1 MSCASIA
8 AVLEALAET
17 GATPQMMAAAARKM
31 ADQEESRRAEVR
43 EQARIRKQRQ
53 RIRER
58 AEIRQPV
65 ETFEDASRVTCV
77 TERDACD
84 VDAPSPLSSPLLPS
98 PKPLTNNPPIIPPSS
113 ENIAREI
120 AKKPDAK
127 GSRLPPDWELPDD
140 WLADARAIAFKAKQP
155 LNDQEI
161 PSEADKFRDFWT
173 AKPGAGGRK
182 LDWRGTWRNWFRNYL
197 DRRPKPRNAPGSHG
211 ADAFGQH
218 GRGSIADAAMRRRVL
233 RENGNGVP
241 DDAGRGHDV
250 PGAADIIDADYRL
263 VG

>member
-31 ADQEESRRAEVR
+31 ADQEDSRRAEVR
-43 EQARIRKQRQ
+43 EQARVRKQRQ

-58 AEIRQPV
+58 AETKQPDEIV
-65 ETFEDASRVTCV
+65 EDASRVTCV

-84 VDAPSPLSSPLLPS
+84 VDTPAPLFPPLLPS
-98 PKPLTNNPPIIPPSS
+98 PQSLTNNPPIIPPSS
-113 ENIAREI
+113 ENLAREN
-120 AKKPDAK
+120 AKKPDPK

-155 LNDQEI
+155 INEQEI

-173 AKPGAGGRK
+173 AKPGAAGRK
-182 LDWRGTWRNWFRNYL
+182 LDWRGTWRNWFRSYL
-197 DRRPKPRNAPGSHG
+197 ERRPKPRNAPGTHG
-211 ADAFGQH
+211 PAAFSEH
-218 GRGSIADAAMRRRVL
+218 GRSTVADVVLRRRLL

-250 PGAADIIDADYRL
+250 PAEADVIDGEYRR

>member
-58 AEIRQPV
+58 TEKREAVEI
-65 ETFEDASRVTCV
+65 TEDASRVTCV

-84 VDAPSPLSSPLLPS
+84 QTPSPLFSPPFPS
-98 PKPLTNNPPIIPPSS
+98 PKPLTKTPPIIPPSDEIS
-113 ENIAREI
+113 AREI
-120 AKKPDAK
+120 AKKPDVK
-127 GSRLPPDWELPDD
+127 GSRLSPDWTLPDD
-140 WLADARAIAFKAKQP
+140 WLADAERLAFKTKQP
-155 LNDQEI
+155 ITEQEI
-161 PSEADKFRDFWT
+161 QNEADKFRDFWT
-173 AKPGAGGRK
+173 AKPGAAGRK
-182 LDWRGTWRNWFRNYL
+182 LDWRGTWRNWVRSYL
-197 DRRPKPRNAPGSHG
+197 ERRPKPRNAPGNHG
-211 ADAFGQH
+211 PDAFSQH
-218 GRGSIADAAMRRRVL
+218 GRSTIADVVLRRRML

-241 DDAGRGHDV
+241 DEPRRGHDV
-250 PGAADIIDADYRL
+250 PGAPDVIDAEYRL

>member
-31 ADQEESRRAEVR
+31 ADQEDSRRAEVR

-58 AEIRQPV
+58 AEVKQPV
-65 ETFEDASRVTCV
+65 ETVEDASRVTCV

-84 VDAPSPLSSPLLPS
+84 VDAPAPLFSPLLPS

-113 ENIAREI
+113 ENSAREN

-155 LNDQEI
+155 LNEQEI
-161 PSEADKFRDFWT
+161 PSEADKFRDYWT
-173 AKPGAGGRK
+173 AKPGAAGRK
-182 LDWRGTWRNWFRNYL
+182 LDWRGTWRNWFRSYL
-197 DRRPKPRNAPGSHG
+197 DRRPKPRNAPGGYGSPAFSEYG
-211 ADAFGQH
+211 RSTVADVVL
-218 GRGSIADAAMRRRVL
+218 RRRLL

-241 DDAGRGHDV
+241 DEPGRGHDV
-250 PGAADIIDADYRL
+250 PAEADVIDGQYRR